1 MTYLIFKAT
10 YQLMKYNQVKR
21 REIDAQGS
29 PA

>member
-1 MTYLIFKAT
+1 MNYLVFKAT
-10 YQLMKYNQVKR
+10 YQLMRFNQVKR